1 MRVRVTGF
9 ASQSEHSMRIYGL
22 WFLCSLIWPEE
33 GQRDMERYIDKR
45 GRELEGLED
54 TLQEPG

>member
-1 MRVRVTGF
+1 
-9 ASQSEHSMRIYGL
+9 MRISGL